1 MGGGGSAVAMPKQ
14 REERM
19 GEGHGPTLGGGEVGG
34 PVERGAWGLL
44 SRGTSSRSD
53 VLQWEEG
60 G

>member
-1 MGGGGSAVAMPKQ
+1 MGGGGSVVAMPKQ

-19 GEGHGPTLGGGEVGG
+19 GEGSGPTLGGGEVGG

-53 VLQWEEG
+53 V
-60 G
+60 